1 MLPGSLYSEYCQ
13 YACLTRDQEAGLDRF
28 AGGTAQRVTAG
39 ESVLRSAHAGDAVA
53 LAELDSMVNPSPW
66 TSAQFSPACEGTGN
80 ESIFLLEEQGQLLGF
95 VVYSVVL
102 DEACIHNIAVQPKRQ
117 RDGMGRQLLLAALA
131 AVTREG
137 ASRCYLEVRISNVA
151 ARGLYEKYGF
161 SKAGLRKNYYP
172 KATGREDALLLSC
185 QL

>member
-1 MLPGSLYSEYCQ
+1 M
-13 YACLTRDQEAGLDRF
+13 
-28 AGGTAQRVTAG
+28 TAD
-39 ESVLRSAHAGDAVA
+39 ESVLRSALAGDEIA
-53 LAELDSMVNPSPW
+53 LAELDSLVNPSPW
-66 TSAQFSPACEGTGN
+66 TSAQFSPACDGTGN
-80 ESIFLLEEQGQLLGF
+80 EGIILMDEDGQLLGF
-95 VVYSVVL
+95 VVYSIVL

-117 RDGMGRQLLLAALA
+117 RDGLGRKLLLAALA

-137 ASRCYLEVRISNVA
+137 AGRCYLEVRTSNMA

-172 KATGREDALLLSC
+172 MAAGREDALLLSR